1 MAYVI
6 KRLWRWLETGDQA
19 YSFLMCLCCVIYLYT
34 MASPVFKN
42 WRNECMILAV
52 MGFAIIGARVAMQSV
67 KKTMI
72 WLLVTP
78 FVFSLLLVAFLANS
92 LNDLSANFNIA
103 LVVIATATV
112 IWAGTACFFDAD
124 KTKMAMSILN
134 DIFRYILALSLV
146 ANWYQYPGVL
156 IAFTKPLGMAP
167 GTVIEASI
175 KIITLPYVLAGIAG
189 VFVLNLKQWKII

>member
-6 KRLWRWLETGDQA
+6 KKLWRWLEARNQA

-34 MASPVFKN
+34 MVSPVFKN

-52 MGFAIIGARVAMQSV
+52 MGFAIIGARVAIQSV
-67 KKTMI
+67 KKMMI
-72 WLLVTP
+72 WLLITP
-78 FVFSLLLVAFLANS
+78 LVFSLLMIAFLGNS
-92 LNDLSANFNIA
+92 LDDLSANFNIA
-103 LVVIATATV
+103 LIVIATATV
-112 IWAGTACFFDAD
+112 IWAGTACFFDAE

-146 ANWYQYPGVL
+146 ANWYQYSGVL
-156 IAFTKPLGMAP
+156 IEFTKPFGMSP

-189 VFVLNLKQWKII
+189 VFILNLKQWKII